1 MSSLRTRYLVAIAAG
16 CVVAPLALLLQYSAP
31 PPAEMGSVS
40 KAIPKRLGAWAAI
53 AERGPT
59 DLEKEILE
67 TDAVIT
73 RTYASGDG
81 VECDLSVVFARDN
94 RRVAH
99 PPELCYKG
107 SGWTVEEKKVVEL
120 TVEGKPFP
128 VNRLLLVRGGMR
140 LWVYY
145 WYKVGKR
152 CSASYARMQW
162 NIIMSHLAFHGSSS
176 ALVRLSAFSPGP
188 GRDATTLAAL
198 RRFAT
203 VAIPAVLHALP

>member
-16 CVVAPLALLLQYSAP
+16 CVVAPLALMLQYSAP

-40 KAIPKRLGAWAAI
+40 KAIPKRLGAWTAVS
-53 AERGPT
+53 ERGPT
-59 DLEKEILE
+59 ELEKEILE
-67 TDAVIT
+67 TDAIMT
-73 RTYASGDG
+73 RTYANGG
-81 VECDLSVVFARDN
+81 GAECDLSVVFARDN

-107 SGWTVEEKKVVEL
+107 SGWTVEEKKVVEFPID
-120 TVEGKPFP
+120 GKRFA
-128 VNRLLLVRGGMR
+128 VNRLLLVRGGAR

-145 WYKVGKR
+145 WYKVGKK

-162 NIIMSHLAFHGSSS
+162 NIIMSHLSFHTSSS

-188 GRDATTLAAL
+188 ERDAATLAAL
-198 RRFAT
+198 DRFAA
-203 VAIPAVLHALP
+203 VAIPAVLRALP